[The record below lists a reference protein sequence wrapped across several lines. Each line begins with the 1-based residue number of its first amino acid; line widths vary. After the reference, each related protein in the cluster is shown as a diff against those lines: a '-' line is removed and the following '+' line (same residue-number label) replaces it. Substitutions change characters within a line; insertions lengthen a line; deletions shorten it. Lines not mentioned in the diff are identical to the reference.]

1 MDNSQRIIQ
10 QLDKMDEKL
19 DQNMELTKE
28 NCESIKLINQSMRG
42 NGGKGL
48 FRRMDETEQWQKE
61 HEKMV
66 DERSKLTREEIRSQR
81 TREATVMAAIIGG
94 IVAVVTTL
102 LTVLL

>member
-1 MDNSQRIIQ
+1 MDDSQRIIQ

-19 DQNMELTKE
+19 DQNIELTKT
-28 NCESIKLINQSMRG
+28 NCESIKLINLAMRG

-61 HEKMV
+61 HGKMV

>member
-19 DQNMELTKE
+19 DQNIELTKT
-28 NCESIKLINQSMRG
+28 NCESIKLINQAMRG